1 MKSGMWYVSVTGR
14 TRLDDREVN
23 LDFRVER
30 DDRGLWHA
38 GLITQQVD
46 QVEQVGVCMTYANA
60 LISVINE
67 CDKLGVDV
75 YRVIVER

>member
-1 MKSGMWYVSVTGR
+1 MESGMWFVSVTGR
-14 TRLDDREVN
+14 TRLDDREVD

-38 GLITQQVD
+38 GLMTQQV
-46 QVEQVGVCMTYANA
+46 EQACVCMTYANA
-60 LISVINE
+60 LVSVINE

-75 YRVIVER
+75 YRVSVER

>member
-1 MKSGMWYVSVTGR
+1 MESGMWYVSVAGR
-14 TRLDDREVN
+14 TRLDDREVD

-38 GLITQQVD
+38 GLMTQ

-60 LISVINE
+60 LVSVINE

-75 YRVIVER
+75 YKVSVER